1 MPSALSSGSSSGG
14 KTYPVLSFRLQNR
27 DIGSPWNSEKAI
39 HKEIEFDQWNTVEFD
54 FKMQF
59 GEDITTNYD
68 FNQIVI
74 QFNMEANSDSV
85 VGYLDDITVSEG
97 GNAIPSQ
104 PSTQAPNPGYS
115 PSDVLSVWSS
125 SCLLYTSPSP
135 RDVHLSRMPS
145 SA

>member
-1 MPSALSSGSSSGG
+1 MPGGGSDNELVKLNVVTDPTDSSNKVLLYEDTGNYYAQMRYQTSKKMNLSTKNKFTVRAYVPSALSSGSSSGG
-14 KTYPVLSFRLQNR
+14 KTYPILSFRLQNR

-74 QFNMEANSDSV
+74 QFNMEANND
-85 VGYLDDITVSEG
+85 
-97 GNAIPSQ
+97 
-104 PSTQAPNPGYS
+104 
-115 PSDVLSVWSS
+115 
-125 SCLLYTSPSP
+125 
-135 RDVHLSRMPS
+135 
-145 SA
+145 